1 MMATFPPS
9 VPAIFARAFP
19 SQKMSSTQVGLRF
32 AEFGIYHQFK
42 ILSIN
47 LIKAKLKHINNHLS
61 IIIHGDFSSHT

>member
-42 ILSIN
+42 
-47 LIKAKLKHINNHLS
+47 
-61 IIIHGDFSSHT
+61 FCQ